1 MIFDGHI
8 HIFDGVFDGS
18 DNQKDFPQKL
28 QLAGI
33 DGGLLIS
40 SPPSVFRD
48 FGSPSERLENLF
60 AWCESGTNFFPFY
73 WVDPLADDA
82 LDQVVMAVERGVM
95 GFKVICNRYYPGDE
109 RVLPVFRKIAEN
121 QRPILFHSGVL
132 GDLTPS
138 SKYNR
143 PIEFEKLLEVEGL
156 RFCLAHMAWPWCDE
170 LIAIYGKFLNIR
182 RRKPDFSVEM
192 FIDTTPGTPPIYRRQ
207 TLTNMLMAGYD
218 VTQNL
223 IFGSD
228 CNVHD
233 YNVEQAKEWIARDQS
248 ILCDLGMTED
258 VVANIFSENLK
269 RFLGISSERK

>member
-8 HIFDGVFDGS
+8 HIFDGS
-18 DNQKDFPQKL
+18 DNQREFSRKL
-28 QLAGI
+28 RLAGI

-40 SPPSVFRD
+40 SPPFVFRNL
-48 FGSPSERLENLF
+48 GSPSERLERLF
-60 AWCESGTNFFPFY
+60 TWCESGANLFPFY

-82 LDQVVMAVERGVM
+82 LDQVGMAVERGVL
-95 GFKVICNRYYPGDE
+95 GFKVICNSYYPGDE
-109 RVLPVFRKIAEN
+109 RVLPIFRKIAEY

-138 SKYNR
+138 AKYNR
-143 PIEFEKLLEVEGL
+143 PIDFEKLLEVEGL

-207 TLTNMLMAGYD
+207 ALTNMLMAGYD

-233 YNVEQAKEWIARDQS
+233 YNVEQAKEWIARDQA
-248 ILCDLGMTED
+248 IFRDLDIAED

-269 RFLGISSERK
+269 RFLGIPRSISP